1 VNVDEGNDD
10 DDIIDD
16 DDNDDACEDDDKDD
30 AGEDDDNDDA
40 KSSEFE
46 VAARGDIGKRTVVAR
61 STQVKSKTFDQGLF
75 LLSVLSLEEDGTA
88 FAFSLETVVAAAA
101 VDLDAWVACSG
112 MTDIL
117 LLNLLLL
124 LSMGLL
130 VVRLLFWFLKVAVSM
145 VACSGMTDIL
155 LLNLLLLLSMGLLV
169 VRLLFWF
176 LKVAVSMDCCCDGSE
191 EDLAMVEDRSE
202 NALGCCATFPAFWL
216 ISMGRLL
223 LWSLLLLL

>member
-1 VNVDEGNDD
+1 MNVDEGNDD

-145 VACSGMTDIL
+145 
-155 LLNLLLLLSMGLLV
+155 
-169 VRLLFWF
+169 
-176 LKVAVSMDCCCDGSE
+176 DCCCDGSE